1 MVFSK
6 FGCLRNALHGFSR
19 FHPCRLLV
27 YLPFRR
33 YTICVVFQYVNLI
46 PIDAFTTAVYVGL
59 TKPPF
64 CVPGRRTCI
73 HTLTC
78 FAFHLCVT
86 KNVISVL
93 LKNILQHFLKKH
105 RFVFMEDKKKSAF
118 IINVTLFGSNW
129 ANVFILSIT
138 LKKVKVHVFV
148 FFMRCPY
155 YVLSTNLNIFT
166 CKMVFL

>member
-1 MVFSK
+1 MCTGNMLMFDANTMVFSK

-78 FAFHLCVT
+78 FCV
-86 KNVISVL
+86 S
-93 LKNILQHFLKKH
+93 FMCYKKCN
-105 RFVFMEDKKKSAF
+105 FCASQEYIA
-118 IINVTLFGSNW
+118 
-129 ANVFILSIT
+129 ALSEKAQIC
-138 LKKVKVHVFV
+138 L
-148 FFMRCPY
+148 Y
-155 YVLSTNLNIFT
+155 GG
-166 CKMVFL
+166 

>member
-1 MVFSK
+1 MFDANTMVFSK
-6 FGCLRNALHGFSR
+6 FGCLSNALHGFSR

-64 CVPGRRTCI
+64 CIPGRRTCI

-105 RFVFMEDKKKSAF
+105 RFVFMEDKKKKCIYYKCYTIWLKLSKCFYTVYNQKKRKSARF
-118 IINVTLFGSNW
+118 LF
-129 ANVFILSIT
+129 
-138 LKKVKVHVFV
+138 
-148 FFMRCPY
+148 
-155 YVLSTNLNIFT
+155 
-166 CKMVFL
+166 FL